1 MSEDENQESDEPP
14 EHFQRFR
21 QQMMEDQFAERR
33 VGKFAG
39 AGPQGSR
46 MRSYE
51 DLPDEPE
58 ALKRMYLELQRTLR
72 DTHAH
77 HQNEKEKLRWG
88 DEETVEDVLGHLWR
102 RGLELAGV
110 LAALAFIT
118 TLFAPE
124 SVSEQQRILGIVAL
138 TAFWERYLRDFAHTF
153 GQEVTNRM

>member
-1 MSEDENQESDEPP
+1 
-14 EHFQRFR
+14 
-21 QQMMEDQFAERR
+21 
-33 VGKFAG
+33 
-39 AGPQGSR
+39 

-58 ALKRMYLELQRTLR
+58 ALKQMYLELQKTLR

-138 TAFWERYLRDFAHTF
+138 TAFWERYLRDFAHTL
-153 GQEVTNRM
+153 GEKVTDKL